1 MAIEQR
7 MMALGIRRMPREL
20 RYIRATEQLQISLD
34 NGESTS
40 RAVQADE
47 HLQISM
53 DRGESSSQAVGAHE
67 QLQIS
72 MDRGE
77 SSSQAVESIDNGQ
90 EVDLAVEI
98 INAVE
103 QVEGEQVFILKYFS
117 YKSDCSYIIGNMH
130 NLYGRYKH
138 RAICGT

>member
-1 MAIEQR
+1 MALEQR
-7 MMALGIRRMPREL
+7 MMALGICRMPREL
-20 RYIRATEQLQISLD
+20 RYIRAADQLQSLD
-34 NGESTS
+34 SGESTS

-47 HLQISM
+47 QLQISM

-90 EVDLAVEI
+90 EVDLAAEI

-103 QVEGEQVFILKYFS
+103 QVEEEQVFILKRFS

-130 NLYGRYKH
+130 NLYGRHKH
-138 RAICGT
+138 WAICGS